1 MKYIKCPRCELNYI
15 LESEDLCE
23 VCKRSMRAG
32 ANNEDDDED
41 YEEEGLT
48 LCPICKVNYLNEG
61 ETICS

>member
-32 ANNEDDDED
+32 ANNEDDEEE

-61 ETICS
+61 ETIF